1 MEATNGRG
9 AGAAGGGRQLLGA
22 SENVPVALF
31 LPTEPRFQP
40 GPGCRAL
47 PVPRPQRASACPP
60 ETSGAPYPHPR
71 TPGRQR
77 AAPAAAPAARR
88 PPARRAASVR
98 RPLAP
103 IRAPGP
109 PAQAGRGSVRSP
121 RGRAARLP
129 TVPQPSVSHGD
140 NFTEATPS
148 PSCVLSPGFST
159 PRVTF
164 TCQMY
169 IRAPAH
175 LPPNPKSL
183 RASLST
189 PCSLCSR

>member
-109 PAQAGRGSVRSP
+109 PAQAGRGSVPSP

-140 NFTEATPS
+140 NFTEATPPPAASSLLAS
-148 PSCVLSPGFST
+148 P
-159 PRVTF
+159 
-164 TCQMY
+164 
-169 IRAPAH
+169 
-175 LPPNPKSL
+175 PPE
-183 RASLST
+183 SLSLARCTYAPLPTSHPT
-189 PCSLCSR
+189 PSPCELP